1 MSKKEKKAPQPK
13 TITLKG
19 QGGHKGVWTLFQN
32 SDGIILQRDDES
44 EQHLISHEEKHSKLR
59 YFSFFGVE
67 PTLQAHIPT
76 LAQFHI
82 PTEHV
87 KAVKEMLGKPPA
99 AMLESAIDN
108 ATKGS
113 LPIGIIMVAL
123 GEIAWDGSVSSFV
136 FLCAGGLLLIAW
148 SLAKRRIDA
157 RILFLNMAWFL
168 TMGGLDLYRIVSG
181 TGGWLNYVLLIIMPT
196 AAVYTFNEYRRFKDI
211 PPYPRGE
218 KPPTLPEPS

>member
-1 MSKKEKKAPQPK
+1 
-13 TITLKG
+13 
-19 QGGHKGVWTLFQN
+19 
-32 SDGIILQRDDES
+32 
-44 EQHLISHEEKHSKLR
+44 
-59 YFSFFGVE
+59 
-67 PTLQAHIPT
+67 
-76 LAQFHI
+76 
-82 PTEHV
+82 
-87 KAVKEMLGKPPA
+87 
-99 AMLESAIDN
+99 
-108 ATKGS
+108 
-113 LPIGIIMVAL
+113 MVAL

-196 AAVYTFNEYRRFKDI
+196 AAVYTFSEYRRFKDI

-218 KPPTLPEPS
+218 KPPAPPEPY